1 MPQDPR
7 ARALLIHVVAYAVVI
22 AICAGVNLWLNPEK
36 LWFAWVSLGWGI
48 GVAAH
53 GLAYWLGH
61 AHRRERIFVDRR
73 ARGFTVHLF
82 GYAAV
87 VILLF
92 VVNLTAT
99 PHTWWF
105 YWVALGWGAG
115 VALHGWAVLGRRRP
129 GPDVTEKEASAATA
143 PKPKRRSSPA
153 KKQTTASKERPAP
166 RKKRLTPRKRPTPKT

>member
-7 ARALLIHVVAYAVVI
+7 ARALLIHVVAYAVVV

-36 LWFAWVSLGWGI
+36 LWFVWVALGWGI

-61 AHRRERIFVDRR
+61 AHRRERVFVDPR

-82 GYAAV
+82 AYVAV
-87 VILLF
+87 VVLLF
-92 VVNLTAT
+92 VVNLTVT
-99 PHTWWF
+99 PDTWWF

-115 VALHGWAVLGRRRP
+115 VALHGWLVFGRS
-129 GPDVTEKEASAATA
+129 GPKETRQPPAKRAAPSKKRATTKKSPATA
-143 PKPKRRSSPA
+143 KKRA
-153 KKQTTASKERPAP
+153 AP
-166 RKKRLTPRKRPTPKT
+166 RKKRHTPRKRPTLKT